1 VNIIEQAS
9 KLSIVIR
16 PYFVYSFYTYK
27 KLELS
32 IHKYFIILIKHQI
45 LLLKIKENAGT
56 KEKDIASLD
65 HNFYE

>member
-1 VNIIEQAS
+1 MVLINESVLNFA
-9 KLSIVIR
+9 
-16 PYFVYSFYTYK
+16 YSFYTYK

-45 LLLKIKENAGT
+45 LLLKTTENANI